1 LSSGLHSVSLGAV
14 DDKRIYDAY
23 IAGRQSAALAAG
35 VRIGLFDL
43 LDSGPLSPG
52 EVAARLGLAP
62 RGVRQLT
69 RALVAMGL
77 LEREGDRLRLA
88 ADSSAYLVS
97 GRPGWLGGL
106 IDLEVESYLSP
117 QMLLDALQRNDA
129 SVYGEEDP
137 WERHARDPER
147 ARAFTRAMH
156 SISERPA
163 AALAEAL
170 DLEAVETLVDVG
182 GGSGAVS
189 IALARRWPNLRCVV
203 WDLENVCEAAREYA
217 QRAGLSARIETL
229 AGDFFVD
236 PHPAGAQA
244 VLFSQILHDWSPER
258 CRELLERAFDALPP
272 GGLVIVHEKLTGSHA
287 PLANALVDLDMLV
300 WTEGQQ
306 WEAEGLREML
316 ESVGFDTVECRPT
329 IGYWSAVTARRPA
342 PRGG

>member
-1 LSSGLHSVSLGAV
+1 V

-35 VRIGLFDL
+35 VRVGLFDL
-43 LDSGPLSPG
+43 LDAGPLRVD
-52 EVAARLGLAP
+52 EVAARLGLAV

-88 ADSSAYLVS
+88 GDARAYLVP

-163 AALAEAL
+163 AALADAL
-170 DLEAVETLVDVG
+170 DLEGVATLVDVG

-189 IALARRWPNLRCVV
+189 IALARRWPELRCIV
-203 WDLENVCEAAREYA
+203 WDLATVCEAAREYA
-217 QRAGLSARIETL
+217 QSAGLSSRIETL
-229 AGDFFVD
+229 EGDFFSD
-236 PHPAGAQA
+236 PYPRGAQA
-244 VLFSQILHDWSPER
+244 VLFSQILHDWSPAR
-258 CRELLERAFDALPP
+258 CRELLAGAFDALPP
-272 GGLVIVHEKLTGSHA
+272 GGLAIIHEKLAGADA

-306 WEAEGLREML
+306 WEQEGLRELL
-316 ESVGFDTVECRPT
+316 ESVGFDRVECRST
-329 IGYWSAVTARRPA
+329 IGYWSAITARRPA
-342 PRGG
+342 GPATEPGRRSAPGRS